1 MQRRSVVTI
10 FDAHRQDLD
19 VTFLASDLK
28 DMGVLTAEQCEKLAS
43 LEDNERK
50 YEALLYTLL
59 AYGGPDTYD
68 NLVESM
74 KLRDALIA
82 AKLQGVMIQIK

>member
-19 VTFLASDLK
+19 VTSLASDLK

-43 LEDNERK
+43 LEDTERK
-50 YEALLYTLL
+50 YEVLLYTLL
-59 AYGGPDTYD
+59 AYGGPDTYE
-68 NLVESM
+68 NLVECM